1 MNDIKNPDFIKN
13 TTTTITLFGENA
25 LKTAALYLTHG
36 KRKIVSKEDIK
47 RALILELLIFNK
59 RKIDIKKFNKVKK
72 ILYKEENNVVTETKK
87 NYANESDENSD
98 DCDENSDDCDEN
110 SDDCDENSD
119 DCDENSDD
127 SENSD
132 VENCNYIVDE
142 KFEEFSL
149 NKCKCQ
155 MCDCFNNIYNEW
167 ENWEPSSDFE
177 KIFQKHINNI

>member
-98 DCDENSDDCDEN
+98 DCDENSDD
-110 SDDCDENSD
+110 
-119 DCDENSDD
+119 